1 MTDKNSPSMKLAQ
14 VESTMPSKPHA
25 NLENKA
31 NVVITA
37 EQMQNLAQIVDK
49 SVIRM
54 PLVAV
59 YCGSRLGNQPEYAAA
74 ATELGHAL
82 ANNDMGLVYGGA
94 SIGLMGVVADAVLA
108 GGADA
113 VGVIPNFML
122 DREVAHNG
130 LVTLHLTDTM
140 HTRKAIMAE
149 YADAFLTLPG
159 GLGTL
164 EEVMEVA
171 TWRQLYQHQKPIIIL
186 NIKGYYDRLIE
197 HLEFSVQEG
206 FISPEDLDK
215 LIICDDV
222 ASAIDVLKQT
232 VAIEDNMTIDKL

>member
-1 MTDKNSPSMKLAQ
+1 MTQAISTPVNS
-14 VESTMPSKPHA
+14 A
-25 NLENKA
+25 NIETSNPTTSDLHKS

-37 EQMQNLAQIVDK
+37 EQMQNLTQIVDK

-59 YCGSRLGNQPEYAAA
+59 YCGSRVGSQPEYAAA
-74 ATELGHAL
+74 AKELGEAL
-82 ANNDMGLVYGGA
+82 ASNNLGLVYGGA
-94 SIGLMGVVADAVLA
+94 SIGLMGMVADAVVDA
-108 GGADA
+108 GADA

-122 DREVAHNG
+122 DREVAHDG

-164 EEVMEVA
+164 EEVMEIA

-186 NIKGYYDRLIE
+186 NIKGFYNRLLD
-197 HLEFSVQEG
+197 HLEFSVQQG

-215 LIICDDV
+215 IIVCDDV

-232 VAIEDNMTIDKL
+232 VDIEDNTKIDKL